1 VSVWRRAGRVVLW
14 VVGVALALVV
24 VLGAFL
30 ALSIALDGR
39 GSAARLDSVTN
50 TTIPGDG
57 GPDVRAYV
65 AKPSTP
71 GPHPVV
77 VMIHE
82 FWGLNPDIVSKADLL
97 AKEGYLVV
105 APDVFRGSTTGYI
118 PKAIYQVIS
127 TPADEVNQDLDAVIK
142 WTATQPEADYT
153 RTGIVGFCFGGRS
166 SLLYSLHNPTL
177 QATAVFYGEPVT
189 DPARLAKLQG
199 PVLGIFGG
207 ADMSIP
213 ISNVKA
219 FESALKEAGVESTVT
234 IYPDQPH
241 AFVKNAAGIEAGG
254 AQGAAWSEMLGF
266 FQGALEDSAAKP
278 AAIDGAPQAAG
289 DFYGWAPMLRLA
301 LGHAGHGS
309 PWTGGVH

>member
-1 VSVWRRAGRVVLW
+1 MSVWRRIGRIVLW
-14 VVGVALALVV
+14 VVGGVLALVV

-30 ALSIALDGR
+30 AISIALDGR

-127 TPADEVNQDLDAVIK
+127 TPADEVNQDLDAVVK
-142 WTATQPEADYT
+142 WTARQPEVDSS

-189 DPARLAKLQG
+189 DPKRLAKLQG

-207 ADMSIP
+207 ADTSIP
-213 ISNVKA
+213 IAKVKA

-234 IYPDQPH
+234 IYPNQPH

-254 AQGAAWSEMLGF
+254 AQGAAWSEMLRF
-266 FQGALEDSAAKP
+266 FQGALQDSAARP
-278 AAIDGAPQAAG
+278 AAIDSPSQAAG
-289 DFYGWAPMLRLA
+289 DFYGWAPVLRLA
-301 LGHAGHGS
+301 LGHAGHDS
-309 PWTGGVH
+309 PWSGGMH